1 MKESKYVKGAV
12 NITHIPSEDPI
23 VLFMGRS
30 NVGKSSL
37 INSLTNRKKLAHTS
51 GIPGK
56 TIVLN
61 FYQINNEFYIV
72 DAPGYGYAKRSKKMQ
87 DEFVIMIE
95 EILVKHPK
103 IVNVVVVIDFKVG
116 PTEIDLE
123 TIDFL
128 KSLNINLII
137 VATKK
142 DRIQKSKQLSHYNK
156 LKQTLNH
163 YDNFFAVSN
172 TTKENVDKVRELILK
187 GVKEYEPKD

>member
-1 MKESKYVKGAV
+1 MKTANYIKGAV
-12 NITHIPSEDPI
+12 KITDIPSEKPI

-61 FYQINNEFYIV
+61 FYLINNDFYLV

-95 EILVKHPK
+95 NMLLEHPNIK
-103 IVNVVVVIDFKVG
+103 SVVVVIDFKVG
-116 PTEIDLE
+116 PTDLDIE
-123 TIDFL
+123 TINFL
-128 KSLNINLII
+128 DSLNLDIII

-142 DRIQKSKQLSHYNK
+142 DKISKSKQLSHLNK
-156 LKQTLNH
+156 LKQKLNF
-163 YDNFFAVSN
+163 YEDFYAVSN
-172 TTKENVDKVRELILK
+172 TNKENIIEVKDRILK
-187 GVKEYEPKD
+187 GVYNDE